1 MICFSQVD
9 AISLSAF
16 KCHFC
21 EDKAADICDSWAGS
35 LSVTQTPTESG
46 STRAWP
52 NAEMSFGLRW
62 YWLIGNIILSL
73 HQIVG
78 EGFQPDSK
86 WHLNHSERMRTSVH
100 IYAYTNT
107 RYILPSR
114 DTSCK
119 WMVGPDL
126 MLSTSLSHPQQ
137 GQSDGRSL
145 NARSQM

>member
-1 MICFSQVD
+1 MICFSQVN

-16 KCHFC
+16 KRHFC

-35 LSVTQTPTESG
+35 LSATQTLEESR
-46 STRAWP
+46 STRAWL

-62 YWLIGNIILSL
+62 CWLIGNIILSL

-100 IYAYTNT
+100 IYAYKNM
-107 RYILPSR
+107 RYNLPSR
-114 DTSCK
+114 DPSCE
-119 WMVGPDL
+119 WMVCHDL
-126 MLSTSLSHPQQ
+126 MLATSLSHPQQ
-137 GQSDGRSL
+137 GHPDGRSL
-145 NARSQM
+145 NTHSQI